1 MNNTQIKNKANN
13 SNTPYFYLSKYRGVI
28 MGIMILWVII
38 FHSSF
43 TFNSG
48 VPFIDKTLNFIKDI
62 GYGGVDVFFLL
73 GGMGI
78 YNSLEKNDLGTFY
91 KNRLIKILP
100 TWFIYLFV
108 LMMVS
113 SYVYFSPY
121 TGGEVFG
128 FVTFTGFWMNFAG
141 QGNWYIHATMLFYFI
156 AVYIHF
162 FMKKSNRK
170 ILLVSLIALVSI
182 VFAMR
187 LTNDYRLIA
196 FSRFPV
202 FLLGMTISATLRD
215 KLVMD
220 KKRWFILLAIFI
232 ASVGLLILIYTCL
245 SDYMW
250 EYGLHWY
257 AFLLIAPTMSLLIA
271 KAFDMGKKY
280 LKWLIKFL
288 SILGKSSL
296 EILLIS
302 DFFNAFF
309 KKMNIVYGNDVYTS
323 LFIIGVAI
331 VGGIALRYLIDLVT
345 NLLKKIK
352 LPNKELKKM
361 PQ

>member
-1 MNNTQIKNKANN
+1 MTNTENKSKANN
-13 SNTPYFYLSKYRGVI
+13 LNTPYFYLSKYRAVI
-28 MGIMILWVII
+28 MGIMILWVIF
-38 FHSSF
+38 FHSSI

-48 VPFIDKTLNFIKDI
+48 VPFIDKTLNFIKEI

-100 TWFIYLFV
+100 TWLIYLFV

-113 SYVYFSPY
+113 SYVYSTPY

-141 QGNWYIHATMLFYFI
+141 QGNWYIHATMLFYFL

-162 FMKKSNRK
+162 FMKKSSKK
-170 ILLVSLIALVSI
+170 ILLVSLIALVSV
-182 VFAMR
+182 VFAFR
-187 LTNDYRLIA
+187 LNGDYRLIA

-202 FLLGMTISATLRD
+202 FLLGMTISATLKD
-215 KLVMD
+215 KLVMN
-220 KKRWFILLAIFI
+220 KKRWFIILGMFI
-232 ASVGLLILIYTCL
+232 ASFGLLILIYTCL

-257 AFLLIAPTMSLLIA
+257 AFLLIAPMLLLLIA
-271 KAFDMGKKY
+271 KAFDMGKRY
-280 LKWLIKFL
+280 LKWLIFIL
-288 SILGKSSL
+288 ALLGKSSL

-309 KKMNIVYGNDVYTS
+309 KRMNISYGNDIYTS
-323 LFIIGVAI
+323 LFIMGVAI
-331 VGGIALRYLIDLVT
+331 LGGVALRYLIDFATDLI
-345 NLLKKIK
+345 KKIK
-352 LPNKELKKM
+352 LPKKELKKM

>member
-187 LTNDYRLIA
+187 
-196 FSRFPV
+196 
-202 FLLGMTISATLRD
+202 
-215 KLVMD
+215 
-220 KKRWFILLAIFI
+220 
-232 ASVGLLILIYTCL
+232 
-245 SDYMW
+245 
-250 EYGLHWY
+250 
-257 AFLLIAPTMSLLIA
+257 
-271 KAFDMGKKY
+271 
-280 LKWLIKFL
+280 
-288 SILGKSSL
+288 
-296 EILLIS
+296 
-302 DFFNAFF
+302 
-309 KKMNIVYGNDVYTS
+309 
-323 LFIIGVAI
+323 
-331 VGGIALRYLIDLVT
+331 
-345 NLLKKIK
+345 
-352 LPNKELKKM
+352 
-361 PQ
+361 